1 MGGLGQGGPGG
12 GTGGGLAGA
21 TRGRPA
27 SVAQYGLPPLR
38 ATECAPFVRMRGAAD
53 SRNLHNQTVSNAH
66 PPPFSNSLGKPCVEA
81 ATRRRVL
88 LVDGGRGRTAPLPP
102 GSRQPSQEATFSI
115 LRNLPDL
122 PQHALFHELRWRW
135 CSDLIIMQLN
145 ANRLA
150 RECSHPQ
157 TIYLCP
163 TIFEHSTKSSK

>member
-1 MGGLGQGGPGG
+1 MGGLGWVGDLEGE
-12 GTGGGLAGA
+12 GGGLAGA

-102 GSRQPSQEATFSI
+102 GSRQPSQEATF
-115 LRNLPDL
+115 P
-122 PQHALFHELRWRW
+122 
-135 CSDLIIMQLN
+135 
-145 ANRLA
+145 
-150 RECSHPQ
+150 
-157 TIYLCP
+157 
-163 TIFEHSTKSSK
+163 SSKAYLTPPCPCVSSATAVVVQ